1 MKERVFQK
9 AVKIA
14 YSLCPTNREIRTSHV
29 AFLIKSNVIEKI
41 GINKKRTHPEIS
53 KHPYHEGHVGIH
65 AELDCI
71 LKVDK
76 EDLRNYKMLVLR
88 VDRKNKLNI
97 SKPCPG
103 CLSLI
108 DQFNVGEVWYSD
120 KNGEI
125 VKHENKQQKK

>member
-1 MKERVFQK
+1 MKQGVLNK
-9 AVKIA
+9 AKQIA
-14 YSLCPTNREIRTSHV
+14 HSLCPTNREIRTSHI
-29 AFLIKSNVIEKI
+29 AFLIKSNIIEKI
-41 GINKKRTHPEIS
+41 GFNKRRTHPEVS

-76 EDLRNYKMLVLR
+76 EDLKDYKMLVLR

-108 DQFNVGEVWYSD
+108 NQFNIGEVWYSD

-125 VKHENKQQKK
+125 VKYNENK